1 MKISVI
7 IPAYNV
13 EKYVE
18 KTLDSV
24 CNSTCKDYEIILV
37 NDGSTDRTDE
47 ICKKYS
53 EKHKEITYLVQ
64 DNQGVSA
71 ARNKGIKYAKGDWIV
86 FVDADDTVNEKF
98 FDFISNHSMSYDI
111 LFFGDKKSNGKKNI
125 EIKEDDTGLKNAII
139 NSTITGEK
147 ISEKLAHI
155 QLASPCAKAYR
166 KDFLLKNRIKFP
178 MDIKVGEDLLFNLQ
192 CYIAMEQG
200 LFCREQVYNVMV
212 RSESASYRY
221 YEDFV
226 NMDIGF
232 QKILLNI
239 LKRNKLYH
247 KYERAVYKS
256 AINGFWKI
264 LLQRIYTELNKES
277 NWQRYILLKKVREN
291 KTYDAAFRGITFK
304 EINMDEKFSKKQKIV
319 LYLIK
324 LKLIFVAHKFIV
336 LWDKKRKKLHSKIR
350 RDFH

>member
-71 ARNKGIKYAKGDWIV
+71 ARNKGIKYAKGNWIV
-86 FVDADDTVNEKF
+86 FVDADDIVNEKF
-98 FDFISNHSMSYDI
+98 FDFISNYSMDYDI
-111 LFFGDKKSNGKKNI
+111 LFFGDKKSNNNKNI
-125 EIKEDDTGLKNAII
+125 QIKKDDTDLKRAII
-139 NSTITGEK
+139 YSTITGEK
-147 ISEKLAHI
+147 ISERLAHI

-166 KDFLLKNRIKFP
+166 RDFLLKYQIKFP
-178 MDIKVGEDLLFNLQ
+178 IGIKIGEDLLFNLQ
-192 CYIAMEQG
+192 CYIVMEKG
-200 LFCREQVYNVMV
+200 MFCKEQVYDVTV
-212 RSESASYRY
+212 RHGSASHRFYP
-221 YEDFV
+221 DFIDI
-226 NMDIGF
+226 DIGF
-232 QKILLNI
+232 HKVMLDI
-239 LKRNKLYH
+239 LKNNGLYE
-247 KYERAVYKS
+247 KYEKAVYKS
-256 AINGFWKI
+256 TLYGFWKI
-264 LLQRIYTELNKES
+264 LMQRIYTRSNKES
-277 NWQRYILLKKVREN
+277 NWQRYMLLKRVREN
-291 KTYDAAFRGITFK
+291 EIYNTVFKKITLR
-304 EINMDEKFSKKQKIV
+304 EIYMDERFPVKQKVV

-324 LKLIFVAHKFIV
+324 LKLIYISHLLVV
-336 LWDKKRKKLHSKIR
+336 LWDRNR
-350 RDFH
+350 RA